1 MGAEN
6 LLLTHFSARYPKMPP
21 NAFGQGAPGSPGG
34 RSPTLGIAF
43 DHSRIPIRDMAKLN
57 AYLPAIERYF
67 DDTVPE
73 EEELPEE
80 LAAAAAAGW

>member
-6 LLLTHFSARYPKMPP
+6 ILLTHFSARYPKMPP
-21 NAFGQGAPGSPGG
+21 NDSIQSAPGSPGS
-34 RSPTLGIAF
+34 RKPTLGIAF
-43 DHSRIPIRDMAKLN
+43 DHSRIPIGDMAKLN
-57 AYLPAIERYF
+57 AYLPAIECYF